1 MSVKSF
7 VELNYPNF
15 KYLSHKETND
25 LIELKIEAIHDHAKC
40 PDCGVV
46 SKSVHVFTKRSFLD
60 VPYNKKMVN
69 VTTYTRVFK
78 CKNKHCLRLTFTEV
92 LPFLNVDD
100 KMSQRLINKIL
111 EVSYNNSH
119 RTTVQILAGDYI
131 FISRGAVQRLLTK
144 YKKGGISNMTEII
157 ELNRALATE
166 GILKGNIRHL
176 EPIYP
181 SIAND
186 ILETIEE
193 RYDFINLMNEVF
205 SDDSKHYDA
214 KKPSVFIFA
223 SISARLK
230 QLAATSSVPLA
241 ITSVK
246 LLEKLKLNLLET
258 NKDGSYFTEG
268 WLREH
273 INGYKCSDIIMNEFN
288 KFLFAMASK
297 LEEKPKTHI
306 LDCTKLAIKFE
317 NTNYENAEIVSDGDG
332 NRIRGYKAGIL
343 RGCLKTGGVIE
354 EVIIDSAN
362 IHDLELTKE
371 MVKNSKHLK
380 PNDCLL
386 MDRGFID
393 LGFIKSLHAKGVNV
407 IVPARNNMDVFTEAV
422 SLVKEKNVWVTH
434 PTREKQEIAL
444 AQNLT
449 NWGKESNTINFSA
462 CVVRIEKEYNF
473 EYTDKEYLSQDEK
486 YIYIVILSS
495 NPKFTAK
502 KILELYSQRPEI
514 EEDIRQLKD
523 FWKMC
528 DFKSTKYKF
537 IIFYLMTLFV
547 AYNYYQL
554 FKNLE
559 IGKAYRR
566 VTLPVAIM
574 KQKENFHP
582 SEIKIIMVS
591 GKYFGIYEF
600 YETYDLY
607 DKFTD
612 EIKKKF
618 KQFLKGS

>member
-1 MSVKSF
+1 MKGF
-7 VELNYPNF
+7 VEMNYPNF
-15 KYLSHKETND
+15 KYLNHKESND
-25 LIELKIEAIHDHAKC
+25 LIELEIEAIHDHAKC

-46 SKSVHVFTKRSFLD
+46 SKSIHVFTNRSFLD
-60 VPYNKKMVN
+60 IPYNKKMLK
-69 VTTYTRVFK
+69 VTSYTRVFK
-78 CKNKHCLRLTFTEV
+78 CKNKHCLRSTFTEI

-100 KMSQRLINKIL
+100 KMSKRLVNKVL
-111 EVSYNNSH
+111 EVGYNNSN
-119 RTTVQILAGDYI
+119 RKTVQILADDYI
-131 FISRGAVQRLLTK
+131 YISRGAVQRLVTK
-144 YKKGGISNMTEII
+144 YKKGRITNMTEVI
-157 ELNRALATE
+157 ELNRALTTE
-166 GILKGNIRHL
+166 GILKGDIRHL

-181 SIAND
+181 SLAND

-214 KKPSVFIFA
+214 LRPNVFIFA
-223 SISARLK
+223 SISARLR

-268 WLREH
+268 WLREY
-273 INGYKCSDIIMNEFN
+273 INGYKSSDIIVNEFN
-288 KFLFAMASK
+288 ELLFAMVSK
-297 LEEKPKTHI
+297 LEEKPKIHI
-306 LDCTKLAIKFE
+306 LDCTKIAVNFV
-317 NTNYENAEIVSDGDG
+317 NTNYENAKVATDGDG

-343 RGCLKTGGVIE
+343 RGCLKIGGIIE

-371 MVKNSKHLK
+371 MIKNSKHLK
-380 PNDCLL
+380 PDDFLL

-393 LGFIKSLHAKGVNV
+393 LDFIKSLYTKGINV
-407 IVPARNNMDVFTEAV
+407 IVPARNNMDIFTEAV
-422 SLVKEKNVWVTH
+422 SLAKEQNVWLAH
-434 PTREKQEIAL
+434 PTREKQEIASVKD
-444 AQNLT
+444 LT
-449 NWGKESNTINFSA
+449 NWGDEANTINFSA

-495 NPKFTAK
+495 NPKLTAK

-537 IIFYLMTLFV
+537 IIFYLMTMFV

-554 FKNLE
+554 FKNLS
-559 IGKAYRR
+559 IGRAYRR

-582 SEIKIIMVS
+582 SEVKIIMVS
-591 GKYFGIYEF
+591 GKHFGIYEF

-618 KQFLKGS
+618 KQFLKGG